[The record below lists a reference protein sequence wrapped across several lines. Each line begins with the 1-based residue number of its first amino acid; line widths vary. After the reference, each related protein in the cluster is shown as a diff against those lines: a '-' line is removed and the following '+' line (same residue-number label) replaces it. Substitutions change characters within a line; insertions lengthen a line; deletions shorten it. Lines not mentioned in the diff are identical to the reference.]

1 MNGRNMYQ
9 ILQTRPFT
17 LREAS
22 LARMM
27 QPFELAGLVQQLD
40 TTEKMLEFVITI
52 TKYHSNGCKNYEQYL
67 TRTHDNMTPKEFF
80 QLLTDNDVKVPT
92 VFLAIIDDE
101 TGEYNYIT
109 KPETQALQSFI
120 HAANMKGYIDADYLG
135 TEEYK

>member
-101 TGEYNYIT
+101 TGEYILINLDFA
-109 KPETQALQSFI
+109 KL
-120 HAANMKGYIDADYLG
+120 
-135 TEEYK
+135 